1 MRLDGGAGLAGAGAG
16 RLAMNDETIGG
27 WLDELASSAPAPGG
41 GAAGAL
47 EVAMGAAL
55 VEMVC
60 NLTIGKPAFAEHEAT
75 MTAARGRATEI
86 RHDAVGLAAEDA
98 AAFDA
103 VIAAYRLPKDDEG
116 RPARIQEALAVA
128 ADVPRRTAAAA
139 SEVIDLAGQIVPGAN
154 PNVVSDAAAAA
165 GAARGA
171 LQASLVNIDA
181 NRASITDPQL
191 RGELDEAARAIERDL
206 TRADAVVAAVRERM
220 AG

>member
-1 MRLDGGAGLAGAGAG
+1 VNEEPIGTWLAA
-16 RLAMNDETIGG
+16 
-27 WLDELASSAPAPGG
+27 LASSAPAPGG

-47 EVAMGAAL
+47 EVAIGAAL

-60 NLTIGKPAFAEHEAT
+60 NLTIGKPAYAEHEAV
-75 MTAARGRATEI
+75 MTEARDRAGTI
-86 RHDAVGLAAEDA
+86 RGTAVSLAAEDA

-103 VIAAYRLPKDDEG
+103 VIAAYRLPRETEAEAEA
-116 RPARIQEALAVA
+116 RAARIQEALATA

-139 SEVIDLAGQIVPGAN
+139 SEVLDLAERLVPGAN

-171 LQASLVNIDA
+171 LHASLVNIDA
-181 NRASITDPQL
+181 NRALITDPGL
-191 RGELDEAARAIERDL
+191 RAELDEAAGAIERDL
-206 TRADAVVAAVRERM
+206 GRADAIVAAVRERM

>member
-1 MRLDGGAGLAGAGAG
+1 MNEERIGA
-16 RLAMNDETIGG
+16 
-27 WLDELASSAPAPGG
+27 WLEALASSAPAPGG

-47 EVAMGAAL
+47 EVAIGAAL

-60 NLTIGKPAFAEHEAT
+60 NLTIGKPAFAEHEDVMIEARDRAGAIRG
-75 MTAARGRATEI
+75 AAV
-86 RHDAVGLAAEDA
+86 DLAAEDA
-98 AAFDA
+98 EAFDA
-103 VIAAYRLPKDDEG
+103 VIAGYRLPRETDAEVE
-116 RPARIQEALAVA
+116 ARKEAIQAALATA

-139 SEVIDLAGQIVPGAN
+139 SEVLDLAERIVPGAN

-181 NRASITDPQL
+181 NRASIADAAL
-191 RGELDEAARAIERDL
+191 RDELDETTRTIERDL
-206 TRADAVVAAVRERM
+206 VRADGIVEAVRERM

>member
-1 MRLDGGAGLAGAGAG
+1 MNEERIGA
-16 RLAMNDETIGG
+16 
-27 WLDELASSAPAPGG
+27 WLEALASSAPAPGG

-47 EVAMGAAL
+47 EVAIGAAL

-60 NLTIGKPAFAEHEAT
+60 NLTIGKPAFAEHEAV
-75 MTAARGRATEI
+75 MTSARDRAGAIRAA
-86 RHDAVGLAAEDA
+86 AVGLAAEDA
-98 AAFDA
+98 EAFDA
-103 VIAAYRLPKDDEG
+103 VIAAYRLPRETEAETE
-116 RPARIQEALAVA
+116 ARTAAIQAALATA

-139 SEVIDLAGQIVPGAN
+139 SEVLDLAERIVPGAN

-181 NRASITDPQL
+181 NRSSITDAAL
-191 RGELDEAARAIERDL
+191 RQELDEVARTIERDL
-206 TRADAVVAAVRERM
+206 VRADAIVAAVRERM